1 MPPVRGL
8 PTLSSYAI
16 ALLSGEAW
24 PRFNRR
30 HLNVLLQQLVNGLT
44 LGAVYTLIALAFS
57 LVMGIF
63 GILNLAIAELFMIGG
78 YIGFAAIAAH
88 MPVPVAVG
96 LGMCGGAAIAVVVEK
111 IAYEP
116 LRDAPLITPMLSTLG
131 FSLILQNVAT
141 NFWGSDPLQ
150 LPDELLGAQLRW
162 GPVTIGSMQLV
173 VLAAS
178 ILLVAILG
186 FVIQRTGMGRAV
198 RAVAENRDVARLL
211 GVSASRV
218 TLLVFVLSGALA
230 GAAGVLIGLHYAA
243 ITPYVGVETG
253 LKAIAVMVV
262 GGVTRIWGA
271 LAVGPLIGLLEVL
284 TVAYGGSQVR
294 DLVVYGFMILI
305 LLLRPQGLL
314 GGRKAD
320 LGRV

>member
-1 MPPVRGL
+1 M
-8 PTLSSYAI
+8 
-16 ALLSGEAW
+16 
-24 PRFNRR
+24 
-30 HLNVLLQQLVNGLT
+30 LLQQLVNGLT
-44 LGAVYTLIALAFS
+44 LGAVYTLIALSFS

-78 YIGFAAIAAH
+78 YLGFTAIGAH
-88 MPVPVAVG
+88 LPLPVAVLLG
-96 LGMCGGAAIAVVVEK
+96 LCGGAVLAIVIEK

-116 LRDAPLITPMLSTLG
+116 LRDASLITPMLSTLG
-131 FSLILQNVAT
+131 CSLILQNLAT
-141 NFWGSDPLQ
+141 NLWGSDPLQ
-150 LPDELLGAQLRW
+150 LPDELLGAQLRL
-162 GPVTIGSMQLV
+162 GPVTIGSMQVV

-178 ILLVAILG
+178 VLLVAVLG
-186 FVIQRTGMGRAV
+186 FVIQRTRMGRAV

-211 GVSASRV
+211 GVSASGV
-218 TLLVFVLSGALA
+218 TLLVFILSGALA

-271 LAVGPLIGLLEVL
+271 LAVGPLIGMLEVL
-284 TVAYGGSQVR
+284 TVAYGGSQIR

-305 LLLRPQGLL
+305 LLVRPQGLL
-314 GGRKAD
+314 GGGKVD
-320 LGRV
+320 VGRV